1 MKALVIF
8 PNHTYQLKLPGL
20 LTEQVLFTVKCCGLA
35 VGLLLLMTPK
45 GWNQALFSMIK
56 PYFLNI
62 PSECFLGTEL
72 WKGQKL
78 EVWKRIKQSLG
89 LLPLVDSWFFFFKM
103 CSLFFRSWEISS
115 NIRTGVT
122 HPSGSTKI
130 LHHPACVFLENIFFS
145 LSRCGELSYLTNLE
159 RQRGSPFRG
168 SQRWRLLKPPRPT
181 PAMDFPPEVW

>member
-89 LLPLVDSWFFFFKM
+89 LLSLVDS
-103 CSLFFRSWEISS
+103 
-115 NIRTGVT
+115 
-122 HPSGSTKI
+122 
-130 LHHPACVFLENIFFS
+130 
-145 LSRCGELSYLTNLE
+145 
-159 RQRGSPFRG
+159 
-168 SQRWRLLKPPRPT
+168 
-181 PAMDFPPEVW
+181 